1 MKSLQIRFVGT
12 EVLYLL
18 CSLIF
23 MLSLN
28 EMQLC
33 KVSAR
38 FPLESRL
45 YTKMKLFPFS
55 RDMNIELHPPMGR
68 AYPTH
73 TVGENKVTCFDASPQ
88 TFCKAY
94 IVVLSVSLCSSLLQF
109 HGRFRT
115 AQREEAVENGV
126 GFRTITFP

>member
-1 MKSLQIRFVGT
+1 
-12 EVLYLL
+12 
-18 CSLIF
+18 
-23 MLSLN
+23 MLSLT

-55 RDMNIELHPPMGR
+55 RDMNIQLHPVGR
-68 AYPTH
+68 AYPTL

-94 IVVLSVSLCSSLLQF
+94 IVVLSVCSSFLQF
-109 HGRFRT
+109 LGRFRT
-115 AQREEAVENGV
+115 AQCEDDDIKINAARMGGGEWSWLS
-126 GFRTITFP
+126 